1 MRTIHNNLAVCRRIV
16 HLRMVQVGVTT
27 AAAPNSSNLAPL
39 VPIEYYRAC
48 APPED
53 KLLVD
58 NCFDRGDS
66 EDGERCEIVVE
77 PVRFDTGHVYDP
89 EVTPILAR
97 APFV

>member
-1 MRTIHNNLAVCRRIV
+1 MRTTHNNLAICRRIV

-58 NCFDRGDS
+58 NCFDRGDI
-66 EDGERCEIVVE
+66 EAGERCEIVVE
-77 PVRFDTGHVYDP
+77 
-89 EVTPILAR
+89 AR
-97 APFV
+97 HRRCL